1 MREESAQKAAERAAP
16 VPVQANSDHS
26 LRSRRGDRPA
36 IMPRFSR
43 KLAIVS
49 CPRRTIASSVD
60 IEAVADAMLHVS
72 HGISSV
78 SDAPDERIVSMRE
91 IFQLTNDARRWHKVA
106 KVPP

>member
-1 MREESAQKAAERAAP
+1 MAGETPSKTPLPAVAIELA
-16 VPVQANSDHS
+16 
-26 LRSRRGDRPA
+26 RRQRMARPA
-36 IMPRFSR
+36 SFGRH
-43 KLAIVS
+43 LAIVS